1 MPFTAAQ
8 QRYNRRVLVLC
19 TGYALF
25 LFLTIYL
32 LKHQL
37 VSGAL
42 AYAVG
47 VLPALPVV
55 GCFVQMGRYL
65 TEESDEYVRQ
75 LVVRQQLAAT
85 GLTLSAMTVWG
96 FLEGFELVPHV
107 VAFWWPVLWIAG
119 LGLGACAIRFAE
131 RRA

>member
-1 MPFTAAQ
+1 MPFTTAQ

-19 TGYALF
+19 SAYAML
-25 LFLTIYL
+25 LFLTIWL

-37 VSGAL
+37 VAGPL

-96 FLEGFELVPHV
+96 FLEGFELVGHV

-119 LGLGACAIRFAE
+119 LGLGACAIRVAE